1 MSEGDGGGESA
12 ESPSWEENGGNERW
26 WGSQEWVRTDKG
38 GGEPGKMGERRDAG
52 REERGKRGEN
62 RVKKGVVGL
71 RSYFCCH

>member
-38 GGEPGKMGERRDAG
+38 GGEPGKNGGTEGCRERGA
-52 REERGKRGEN
+52 REERRE
-62 RVKKGVVGL
+62 
-71 RSYFCCH
+71 